1 MKWVESHTRND
12 DCPNVNIALRSD
24 SDVSIQ
30 KSLRKFTKHLSCA
43 NDSWKI
49 QTFLSKDWKI
59 GDSLNELKNRAT
71 VISRPHFNK
80 QRNNGIANSDRTRNK
95 LLQRSVGNMRRTL
108 IHPRDPARLLCRYLL
123 CSTARY
129 REIEMCLA
137 VVPHP
142 IFLSHPLVSLLFSS
156 TVPDILFNGTP
167 LARRLI
173 LQSHC
178 IKSKACIKQP
188 FAPLPRE
195 PGHPGTRPKDH
206 CYSSRMG
213 CSRHDR
219 IPKGISK
226 CNFQRSASAH

>member
-1 MKWVESHTRND
+1 M
-12 DCPNVNIALRSD
+12 
-24 SDVSIQ
+24 
-30 KSLRKFTKHLSCA
+30 
-43 NDSWKI
+43 
-49 QTFLSKDWKI
+49 
-59 GDSLNELKNRAT
+59 NELKNRAT
-71 VISRPHFNK
+71 VISRPRFNK
-80 QRNNGIANSDRTRNK
+80 QRNNETSSDRARNK
-95 LLQRSVGNMRRTL
+95 LPQRSVGNMRRTL
-108 IHPRDPARLLCRYLL
+108 MHPRDPARSHGPRVSIVQH
-123 CSTARY
+123 STARY

-137 VVPHP
+137 AVPRP

-188 FAPLPRE
+188 FAPLLRE
-195 PGHPGTRPKDH
+195 PGHPGTRPEDH
-206 CYSSRMG
+206 RYGRMG